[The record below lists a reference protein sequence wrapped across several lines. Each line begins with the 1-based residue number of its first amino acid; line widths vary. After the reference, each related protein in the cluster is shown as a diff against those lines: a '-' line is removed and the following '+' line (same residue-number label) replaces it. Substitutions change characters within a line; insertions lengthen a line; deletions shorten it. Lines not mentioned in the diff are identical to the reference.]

1 MKNVPSWEASDA
13 RLDYRIGGL
22 LQLTRGPSLGM
33 NRPHASGGLPY
44 KSIRGL
50 RVLRVDRKDT
60 VNKEGGLTNR
70 KDDCRPLWSS

>member
-1 MKNVPSWEASDA
+1 MKRHAIFEPQCPASILPDKEVYHIL
-13 RLDYRIGGL
+13 RKQYFVL
-22 LQLTRGPSLGM
+22 
-33 NRPHASGGLPY
+33 GGLPY